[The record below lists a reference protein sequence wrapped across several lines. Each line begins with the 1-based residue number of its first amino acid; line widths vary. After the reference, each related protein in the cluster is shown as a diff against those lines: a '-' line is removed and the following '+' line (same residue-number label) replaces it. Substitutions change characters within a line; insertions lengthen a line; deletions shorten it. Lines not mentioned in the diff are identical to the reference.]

1 MDKEKQEQWNDAT
14 LQILESLH
22 KAIDG
27 LHYQNSI
34 LKQMLDIM
42 DNRLNR
48 LEKSGSKIES
58 DSAAAPRY
66 VLNGIFFSLKD
77 YKMTM
82 VATDGGTG
90 VMITITITA
99 KEEPGYALDA
109 VIKGQGS
116 GASQADVSF
125 GQDLIKAIYRW
136 LSENREYATK
146 SVNEI
151 LTKSLKGN
159 DN

>member
-1 MDKEKQEQWNDAT
+1 MLARYSVTGTTQIMDKEKQEQWNDAT

-58 DSAAAPRY
+58 DSAAAP
-66 VLNGIFFSLKD
+66 
-77 YKMTM
+77 
-82 VATDGGTG
+82 A
-90 VMITITITA
+90 
-99 KEEPGYALDA
+99 
-109 VIKGQGS
+109 QG
-116 GASQADVSF
+116 
-125 GQDLIKAIYRW
+125 L
-136 LSENREYATK
+136 
-146 SVNEI
+146 
-151 LTKSLKGN
+151 
-159 DN
+159 